1 MIKINWIT
9 IVAIRKILKF
19 PDQDL
24 RIKAKPVETFDEE
37 LKTLTDDMFETMHS
51 VNGIG
56 LAATQIGVAKQV
68 AVIDISPEKNEP
80 LVIVNPAIQ
89 ILDPS
94 KTEDYDEGCLSVPG
108 FFEKISRPSDIKL
121 TYQDLNGKKQEIK
134 PEGLLTK
141 VVQHE
146 LDHLN
151 GRLFVDHIS
160 ELKRRRIRNKI
171 VKQK

>member
-1 MIKINWIT
+1 M
-9 IVAIRKILKF
+9 AIRKILKF

-24 RIKAKPVETFDEE
+24 RIKAKPIETFDKE

-80 LVIVNPAIQ
+80 LVIVNPKIQ

-94 KTEDYDEGCLSVPG
+94 KKEDYDEGCLSVPG
-108 FFEKISRPSDIKL
+108 FFETISRPSDIKL
-121 TYQDLNGKKQEIK
+121 SYQDLNGKKQEIK

>member
-1 MIKINWIT
+1 M
-9 IVAIRKILKF
+9 AIRKILKF
-19 PDQDL
+19 PNQDL

-89 ILDPS
+89 ILDPT

>member
-1 MIKINWIT
+1 MT
-9 IVAIRKILKF
+9 IRKILKF

-37 LKTLTDDMFETMHS
+37 LKTLTEDMFETMHS

-89 ILDPS
+89 ILEPS

-121 TYQDLNGKKQEIK
+121 SYQDLNGKKQEIK

-171 VKQK
+171 IKQK

>member
-1 MIKINWIT
+1 M
-9 IVAIRKILKF
+9 AIRKILKF

-37 LKTLTDDMFETMHS
+37 LKALTDDMFETMHS
-51 VNGIG
+51 VDGIG

>member
-1 MIKINWIT
+1 M
-9 IVAIRKILKF
+9 AIRKILKF

-37 LKTLTDDMFETMHS
+37 LKTLTDDMFETMNS

-89 ILDPS
+89 ILDPT

-108 FFEKISRPSDIKL
+108 FFEKISRRSDINL

>member
-1 MIKINWIT
+1 MS
-9 IVAIRKILKF
+9 IRKILRF

-24 RIKAKPVETFDEE
+24 RIKAKLVEAFDEE
-37 LKTLTDDMFETMHS
+37 LKALTDDMFETMHS

>member
-1 MIKINWIT
+1 
-9 IVAIRKILKF
+9 VAIRKILKF

-24 RIKAKPVETFDEE
+24 RIKAKPVESFDDE

-51 VNGIG
+51 VDGIG
-56 LAATQIGVAKQV
+56 LAATQIGVAKQL

-80 LVIVNPAIQ
+80 LVIINPAIQ

-160 ELKRRRIRNKI
+160 EQKRRRIRNKI

>member
-1 MIKINWIT
+1 M
-9 IVAIRKILKF
+9 AIRKILKF

-80 LVIVNPAIQ
+80 LVIVNPKIQ

-94 KTEDYDEGCLSVPG
+94 KKEDYDEGCLSVPG
-108 FFEKISRPSDIKL
+108 FFETISRPSDIKL
-121 TYQDLNGKKQEIK
+121 SYQDLNGKKQEIK

>member
-1 MIKINWIT
+1 M
-9 IVAIRKILKF
+9 AIRKILKF

-24 RIKAKPVETFDEE
+24 RIKAKPVETFDDE

-80 LVIVNPAIQ
+80 LVIVNPEIK

-94 KTEDYDEGCLSVPG
+94 KKEDYDEGCLSVPG
-108 FFEKISRPSDIKL
+108 FFETISRPSDIQL
-121 TYQDLNGKKQEIK
+121 SYQDLNGQKQEIK

-146 LDHLN
+146 IDHLN

>member
-1 MIKINWIT
+1 M
-9 IVAIRKILKF
+9 AIRKILKF

-24 RIKAKPVETFDEE
+24 RIKAKPIETFDEE

-80 LVIVNPAIQ
+80 LVIVNPVIQ

>member
-1 MIKINWIT
+1 
-9 IVAIRKILKF
+9 VAIRKILKF

-37 LKTLTDDMFETMHS
+37 LKALTDDMFETMHS

-89 ILDPS
+89 ILDPF

-121 TYQDLNGKKQEIK
+121 SYQDLNGQKQEIK

>member
-1 MIKINWIT
+1 M
-9 IVAIRKILKF
+9 AIRKILKF

-24 RIKAKPVETFDEE
+24 RIKAKPVESFDDE

-68 AVIDISPEKNEP
+68 AVIDVSPEKNEP
-80 LVIVNPAIQ
+80 LVIVNPVIQ

-121 TYQDLNGKKQEIK
+121 TYQYLNGKKQEIK

>member
-1 MIKINWIT
+1 M
-9 IVAIRKILKF
+9 AIRKILKF

-24 RIKAKPVETFDEE
+24 RIKAKPVESFDDE
-37 LKTLTDDMFETMHS
+37 LKTLTEDMFETMHS

-68 AVIDISPEKNEP
+68 AVIDVSPEKNEP

-121 TYQDLNGKKQEIK
+121 TYQDLSGKKQEIK

>member
-1 MIKINWIT
+1 M
-9 IVAIRKILKF
+9 AIRKILKF

-24 RIKAKPVETFDEE
+24 RIKAKPVESFDEE

-80 LVIVNPAIQ
+80 LVIVNPKIQ

-94 KTEDYDEGCLSVPG
+94 KKEDYDEGCLSIPG
-108 FFEKISRPSDIKL
+108 FFETISRPSDIKL
-121 TYQDLNGKKQEIK
+121 SYQDLNGKKQEIK

>member
-1 MIKINWIT
+1 M
-9 IVAIRKILKF
+9 AIRKILKF

-24 RIKAKPVETFDEE
+24 RIKAKPVESFDDE

-68 AVIDISPEKNEP
+68 AVIDISPEKDEP

-121 TYQDLNGKKQEIK
+121 IFQDLNGKKQEIK
-134 PEGLLTK
+134 PELLLTK

>member
-1 MIKINWIT
+1 M
-9 IVAIRKILKF
+9 AIRKILKF

-24 RIKAKPVETFDEE
+24 RIKAKPVETFNEE
-37 LKTLTDDMFETMHS
+37 LKALTDDMFETMHS

-56 LAATQIGVAKQV
+56 LAATQIGIAKRV
-68 AVIDISPEKNEP
+68 AVIDISQEKNEP
-80 LVIVNPAIQ
+80 LVIINPVIQ
-89 ILDPS
+89 ILDPY

-108 FFEKISRPSDIKL
+108 FFETISRPSDVKL
-121 TYQDLNGKKQEIK
+121 SFQDLNGQKKEIK

-171 VKQK
+171 VKHK

>member
-1 MIKINWIT
+1 M
-9 IVAIRKILKF
+9 AIRKILKF

-24 RIKAKPVETFDEE
+24 RIKAKPVVTFDDE

-94 KTEDYDEGCLSVPG
+94 KKEDYDEGCLSVPG

-121 TYQDLNGKKQEIK
+121 SYQDLNGKKQEIK

>member
-1 MIKINWIT
+1 M
-9 IVAIRKILKF
+9 AIRKILKF

-24 RIKAKPVETFDEE
+24 RIKAKPVESFDDE
-37 LKTLTDDMFETMHS
+37 LKTLTDDMFDTMHS

-151 GRLFVDHIS
+151 GRLFVDYIS

>member
-1 MIKINWIT
+1 MT
-9 IVAIRKILKF
+9 IRKILKF

-24 RIKAKPVETFDEE
+24 RIKAKPVESFDEE
-37 LKTLTDDMFETMHS
+37 LKTLTDDMFDTMHS

-94 KTEDYDEGCLSVPG
+94 KTENYDEGCLSVPG
-108 FFEKISRPSDIKL
+108 FFETISRPSDIKL
-121 TYQDLNGKKQEIK
+121 SYQDLNGQKQEIK
-134 PEGLLTK
+134 PAGLLTK

>member
-1 MIKINWIT
+1 M
-9 IVAIRKILKF
+9 AIRKILKF

-80 LVIVNPAIQ
+80 LVIVNPKIQ

-94 KTEDYDEGCLSVPG
+94 KKEDYDEGCLSVPG
-108 FFEKISRPSDIKL
+108 FFETISRPSDIKL
-121 TYQDLNGKKQEIK
+121 SYQDLNGKKQEIK
-134 PEGLLTK
+134 PEELLTK

>member
-1 MIKINWIT
+1 M
-9 IVAIRKILKF
+9 AIRKILKF

-24 RIKAKPVETFDEE
+24 RIKAKPVESFDDE
-37 LKTLTDDMFETMHS
+37 LKTLTDDMFETMNS

>member
-1 MIKINWIT
+1 M
-9 IVAIRKILKF
+9 AIRKILKF

-24 RIKAKPVETFDEE
+24 RIKAKPVESFDDE

-80 LVIVNPAIQ
+80 LVIVNPEIQ

-94 KTEDYDEGCLSVPG
+94 KKEDYDEGCLSVPG
-108 FFEKISRPSDIKL
+108 FFETISRPSDIKL
-121 TYQDLNGKKQEIK
+121 LYQNLNGQKQEIK

>member
-1 MIKINWIT
+1 M
-9 IVAIRKILKF
+9 AIRKILKF

-24 RIKAKPVETFDEE
+24 RIKAKPVETFDDE
-37 LKTLTDDMFETMHS
+37 LKTLTDDMFETMHL

>member
-1 MIKINWIT
+1 M
-9 IVAIRKILKF
+9 AIRKILKF

-68 AVIDISPEKNEP
+68 AVIDISLEKNEP

-121 TYQDLNGKKQEIK
+121 SYQDLNGKKEEIK

-160 ELKRRRIRNKI
+160 ELKRKRIRNKI

>member
-1 MIKINWIT
+1 M
-9 IVAIRKILKF
+9 AIRKILKF

-37 LKTLTDDMFETMHS
+37 LKALTDDMFETMHS

-108 FFEKISRPSDIKL
+108 FFEKISRPSEIKL

>member
-1 MIKINWIT
+1 
-9 IVAIRKILKF
+9 VAIRKILKF

>member
-1 MIKINWIT
+1 M
-9 IVAIRKILKF
+9 AIRKILKF

-24 RIKAKPVETFDEE
+24 RIKAKPVESFDDE
-37 LKTLTDDMFETMHS
+37 LKTLTDDMFDTMHS
-51 VNGIG
+51 INGIG

>member
-1 MIKINWIT
+1 M
-9 IVAIRKILKF
+9 AIRKILKF

-37 LKTLTDDMFETMHS
+37 LKTLTDDMFETTHS

-68 AVIDISPEKNEP
+68 AVIDISLEKNEP

-121 TYQDLNGKKQEIK
+121 SYQDLNGKKEEIK

-160 ELKRRRIRNKI
+160 ELKRKRIRNKI

>member
-1 MIKINWIT
+1 M
-9 IVAIRKILKF
+9 AIRKILKF

-24 RIKAKPVETFDEE
+24 RIKAKPVEIFDDE

-80 LVIVNPAIQ
+80 LVIVNPEIQ

-94 KTEDYDEGCLSVPG
+94 KKEDYDEGCLSVPG

>member
-1 MIKINWIT
+1 
-9 IVAIRKILKF
+9 VAIRKILKF

-121 TYQDLNGKKQEIK
+121 SYQDLNGKKQEIK

-146 LDHLN
+146 IDHLN

>member
-1 MIKINWIT
+1 M
-9 IVAIRKILKF
+9 AIRKILKF

-24 RIKAKPVETFDEE
+24 RIKVKPVETFDDE

-94 KTEDYDEGCLSVPG
+94 VTEDYDEGCLSIPG

-121 TYQDLNGKKQEIK
+121 FYKDLSGKNQEIK

-146 LDHLN
+146 LDHLEGITFN
-151 GRLFVDHIS
+151 QRVSKLRWDRAR
-160 ELKRRRIRNKI
+160 KN
-171 VKQK
+171 

>member
-1 MIKINWIT
+1 
-9 IVAIRKILKF
+9 VAIRKILKF

-94 KTEDYDEGCLSVPG
+94 VTEDYDEGCLSVPG

-121 TYQDLNGKKQEIK
+121 SFQDLNGKKQEIK

>member
-1 MIKINWIT
+1 M
-9 IVAIRKILKF
+9 AIRKILKF

-80 LVIVNPAIQ
+80 LVIINPEIQ

>member
-1 MIKINWIT
+1 M
-9 IVAIRKILKF
+9 AIRKILKF

-24 RIKAKPVETFDEE
+24 RIKAKPVETFDDE

-80 LVIVNPAIQ
+80 LVIVNPEIQ

-94 KTEDYDEGCLSVPG
+94 ITEDYDEGCLSVPG
-108 FFEKISRPSDIKL
+108 FFEKISRPSDIQL
-121 TYQDLNGKKQEIK
+121 SYQDLSGQKHEIK

>member
-1 MIKINWIT
+1 M
-9 IVAIRKILKF
+9 AIRKILKF

-56 LAATQIGVAKQV
+56 LAATQIGVDKQV

-80 LVIVNPAIQ
+80 LVIVNPVIQ

-94 KTEDYDEGCLSVPG
+94 KIEDYDEGCLSVPG
-108 FFEKISRPSDIKL
+108 FFEKISRPSDIKIS
-121 TYQDLNGKKQEIK
+121 YQDLNGKKQEIK

>member
-1 MIKINWIT
+1 MT
-9 IVAIRKILKF
+9 IRKILKF

-24 RIKAKPVETFDEE
+24 RIKAKPIETFDEE

>member
-1 MIKINWIT
+1 M
-9 IVAIRKILKF
+9 AIRKILKF

-80 LVIVNPAIQ
+80 LVIVNPEIQ

-94 KTEDYDEGCLSVPG
+94 KKEDYDEGCLSVPG

-121 TYQDLNGKKQEIK
+121 SYQDLNGKKQEIK

>member
-1 MIKINWIT
+1 M
-9 IVAIRKILKF
+9 AIRKILKF

-24 RIKAKPVETFDEE
+24 RIKAKPVETFDKE

-56 LAATQIGVAKQV
+56 LAATQIGIAKQV

-80 LVIVNPAIQ
+80 LVIINPAIQ

>member
-1 MIKINWIT
+1 M
-9 IVAIRKILKF
+9 AIRKILKF

-37 LKTLTDDMFETMHS
+37 LKTLTDDMFETMHA

-89 ILDPS
+89 ILDPT

>member
-1 MIKINWIT
+1 M
-9 IVAIRKILKF
+9 AIRKILKF

-24 RIKAKPVETFDEE
+24 RIKAKPVESFDDE

-121 TYQDLNGKKQEIK
+121 C
-134 PEGLLTK
+134 LLYTSPSPR
-141 VVQHE
+141 
-146 LDHLN
+146 D
-151 GRLFVDHIS
+151 
-160 ELKRRRIRNKI
+160 
-171 VKQK
+171 